1 MRRTIRN
8 ERGFTLVELLVVMG
22 ILGVLVG
29 VVSFSVGGII
39 DTAERRSVSSEYE
52 VLMSSFD
59 TYNTQDVA
67 VDKQTA
73 IAARSTPAVVS
84 ATTGVTFT
92 AYLGRDTKNLAKW
105 DAGGTNLMVGD
116 VLTPANIIYDGE
128 YYTHTVW

>member
-39 DTAERRSVSSEYE
+39 TTAERRSVSSEYE
-52 VLMSSFD
+52 VIRSAFD

-67 VDKQTA
+67 VDKQPT
-73 IAARSTPAVVS
+73 IAPRTSPAVITAS
-84 ATTGVTFT
+84 TGVTFT
-92 AYLGRDTKNLAKW
+92 AYLGRDTTNYATW
-105 DAGGTNLMVGD
+105 SAGGT
-116 VLTPANIIYDGE
+116 VLTVGNAISPTDIIYDGE
-128 YYTHTVW
+128 YYTHTTW